1 MPTKSLE
8 KQGLPPRYEILGL
21 GVDDLTLAEAVD
33 LLHEWVLQKRSEP
46 HHPGSMVI
54 TVNPEYVMAA
64 RNDVQFREI
73 VAQAALRTPDGAG
86 LLGCGYLWGRPFR
99 ERVTGV
105 ALTHALAKHSA
116 VLSKSGQAFRLFL
129 LGAAPGVA
137 ELAATKLQTLYPG
150 VQIAGTYAGLADP
163 SGDRETVDQVRTAQ
177 ADIVL
182 VAYGMGS
189 LKQDGWM
196 VRNLNTSG
204 AAVAIG
210 VGGVFDYLAGRV
222 KLAPPLIRKMGLE
235 WLYRLYQEPRRWR
248 RMLVLPHFLGLVI
261 WQLPAQRLAKCQP
274 NKYRQE

>member
-8 KQGLPPRYEILGL
+8 KQDLPRRYEILGL
-21 GVDDLTLAEAVD
+21 AVDDLTLNEAVD
-33 LLHEWVLQKRSEP
+33 LLHEWVLQQHREP
-46 HHPGSMVI
+46 HRPGSMVI

-64 RNDVQFREI
+64 RNDAQFREI
-73 VAQAALRTPDGAG
+73 VAQAVLRTPDGAG

-116 VLSKSGQAFRLFL
+116 ELSKAGQAFRLFL

-137 ELAATKLQTLYPG
+137 EVAAAKLQALYPG
-150 VQIAGTYAGLADP
+150 VQIAGIYAGLADP
-163 SGDRETVDQVRTAQ
+163 TGDVETVAQVRAVQ

-196 VRNLNTSG
+196 VRNLNASG

-235 WLYRLYQEPRRWR
+235 WLYRLYQEPHRWR
-248 RMLVLPHFLGLVI
+248 RMLVLPQFLGLVV
-261 WQLPAQRLAKCQP
+261 WQIPAQRFAK
-274 NKYRQE
+274 RQSK

>member
-1 MPTKSLE
+1 MQIKSLE
-8 KQGLPPRYEILGL
+8 KQDLPRRYEILGL

-33 LLHEWVLQKRSEP
+33 LLHTWVLQRRREP
-46 HHPGSMVI
+46 HRPSSMVI
-54 TVNPEYVMAA
+54 TVNPEYIMAA
-64 RNDVQFREI
+64 RTDAQFREI

-105 ALTHALAKHSA
+105 ALTHALAKRSA
-116 VLSKSGQAFRLFL
+116 ELSRVGQVLRLFL

-137 ELAATKLQTLYPG
+137 EAAAAKLQALYPG

-163 SGDRETVDQVRTAQ
+163 SGDVETVAQVRAVQ

-196 VRNLNTSG
+196 ARNLNASG
-204 AAVAIG
+204 ATVAIG

-222 KLAPPLIRKMGLE
+222 RLAPPLIRKMGLE

-248 RMLVLPHFLGLVI
+248 RMLVLPQFLGLVV
-261 WQLPAQRLAKCQP
+261 WQIPAQRLAKQQA
-274 NKYRQE
+274 NK